1 MRSKTL
7 TGSAFEYTGSLST
20 GLVVHKRV
28 DVPISSEIV
37 RVIRDAIRR
46 RSPVLMGACRKP
58 LVPDSIGET
67 LAQDHGVS
75 PQVMSY
81 VLPLLVEEGF
91 CRVSANKPFK
101 IFLNAGR

>member
-37 RVIRDAIRR
+37 RVIRDEIRR
-46 RSPVLMGACRKP
+46 RSPVLMGA
-58 LVPDSIGET
+58 
-67 LAQDHGVS
+67 
-75 PQVMSY
+75 
-81 VLPLLVEEGF
+81 
-91 CRVSANKPFK
+91 
-101 IFLNAGR
+101 

>member
-1 MRSKTL
+1 
-7 TGSAFEYTGSLST
+7 
-20 GLVVHKRV
+20 
-28 DVPISSEIV
+28 
-37 RVIRDAIRR
+37 
-46 RSPVLMGACRKP
+46 

-81 VLPLLVEEGF
+81 VLPLLVEESF